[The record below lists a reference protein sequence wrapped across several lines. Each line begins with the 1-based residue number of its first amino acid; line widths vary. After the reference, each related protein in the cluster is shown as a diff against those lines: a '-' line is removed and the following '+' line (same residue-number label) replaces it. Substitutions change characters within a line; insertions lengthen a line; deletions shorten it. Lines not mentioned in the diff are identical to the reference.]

1 MKLYLKLIIIS
12 MVSFI
17 FAECSEIDN
26 QEDCERIEGCDWIES
41 DNMPGDGYCLGD
53 FEDDEEDDWE
63 ECSEIDN
70 QEDCDRT
77 EWCEWSENAG
87 CIEGEWDEE
96 DWEDE
101 CRFLDNEED
110 CLEAGCE
117 WGDDGCYGNWDDDEE
132 GDDEEEWPCEDIESS
147 LECEYSENCEWVN
160 DSCQSKDGD
169 GGALD
174 NELDLEYSLL
184 KNYPNPFN
192 PQTTINFSVDE
203 PSQISLKVYDISG
216 KEVSNLINGF
226 YSAGNYSI
234 QWNAKDMYG
243 KQLSSGIYIY
253 QLNTEKGILSNRM
266 VLMR

>member
-26 QEDCERIEGCDWIES
+26 QEDCDRTEWCEWSENAGCIEGEW
-41 DNMPGDGYCLGD
+41 
-53 FEDDEEDDWE
+53 DEEEEWE

-117 WGDDGCYGNWDDDEE
+117 WGDNDGCYGNWDDDEE

-174 NELDLEYSLL
+174 NEIDLEYSLL

-192 PQTTINFSVDE
+192 PQTTINFSLDE
-203 PSQISLKVYDISG
+203 PGQISLKVYDIAG
-216 KEVSNLINGF
+216 KEVGNLINGF
-226 YSAGNYSI
+226 YSVGNYSV

-253 QLNTEKGILSNRM
+253 QLNTKKGILSNRM